1 MANDSAK
8 VPSLEDRITMPEPKE
23 ATAAAGNEEHP
34 KPSTSDGMK
43 ATAPPFVPGQPR
55 SWADEVNS
63 PVDANPAL
71 TGTEDSKGN
80 EDDLLEAQTDGAG
93 EFANGTA
100 GVYEPSY
107 DVDVKLN
114 DIQADPKNPL
124 YSVKSFEELN
134 L

>member
-1 MANDSAK
+1 MA
-8 VPSLEDRITMPEPKE
+8 SLEDRITKPEPKE
-23 ATAAAGNEEHP
+23 PDDSAADSVTEESSKHSPTTGMNATATSYAAGQQ
-34 KPSTSDGMK
+34 G
-43 ATAPPFVPGQPR
+43 
-55 SWADEVNS
+55 SWADDVNS
-63 PVDANPAL
+63 PADANPPAAAP
-71 TGTEDSKGN
+71 TQVKEAEN
-80 EDDLLEAQTDGAG
+80 DLAAAQIDGAG

-114 DIQADPKNPL
+114 DIQADPNNPL